1 MYVQAE
7 ARGKPRGVW
16 ERHSPHDVTVE
27 ERPWETG
34 KSAPGSRGSH
44 RQGSAQVPGRAPWVW
59 EGLAKHHGAPL
70 RPCPRCHGCWQA
82 DRQLG
87 QCSDSVPLG
96 VSEGPA
102 LWRGVT
108 KGKREAS
115 GGSPRTANEGGPP
128 PQAEARTAPEAQEAL
143 KELV

>member
-44 RQGSAQVPGRAPWVW
+44 RQGSAQVPGRAPCVW

-70 RPCPRCHGCWQA
+70 
-82 DRQLG
+82 
-87 QCSDSVPLG
+87 
-96 VSEGPA
+96 PA
-102 LWRGVT
+102 LPRLLAGRPAAPTVLRWGFL
-108 KGKREAS
+108 KGQRC
-115 GGSPRTANEGGPP
+115 GEG
-128 PQAEARTAPEAQEAL
+128 
-143 KELV
+143 